1 MFHVANAL
9 MQKNSVLFPGYF
21 AVLFKIIQKGKLNWG
36 F

>member
-1 MFHVANAL
+1 MFPGSSTL
-9 MQKNSVLFPGYF
+9 TQKNSVVFPGFF